1 MSSEPREGWLD
12 GAEDDYTEPLNQR
25 GNKEVWTLKGSF
37 DFVNI
42 RVVIMFHE
50 CWVLLREG

>member
-1 MSSEPREGWLD
+1 MQRRI
-12 GAEDDYTEPLNQR
+12 TEPLNQR